1 MKSLGIVDRLTRL
14 PIAELDTVRRPS
26 ISTRVRLS
34 PRLRSWIDDRPEF
47 WVLPVTV
54 ESLSVDDSCGRS
66 ASVSLSSLFPDSSR
80 SSLVM
85 LTVGE
90 DVTYV
95 SRAIRVPVTMMAP
108 PVAGAA
114 ADASWGAS
122 HTATAARERAAG

>member
-1 MKSLGIVDRLTRL
+1 MYRYFCFSSRIRHTICALVTGVQTCALPISLL

-34 PRLRSWIDDRPEF
+34 PRLRSWIDDRHEF

-54 ESLSVDDSCGRS
+54 ESLSVDESCGRS

-85 LTVGE
+85 LPVGAA
-90 DVTYV
+90 VSYV
-95 SRAIRVPVTMMAP
+95 SRAMRSERGGGGEGRV
-108 PVAGAA
+108 
-114 ADASWGAS
+114 S
-122 HTATAARERAAG
+122 

>member
-1 MKSLGIVDRLTRL
+1 MISTRSMKSLGIVDRLTRL

-54 ESLSVDDSCGRS
+54 ESLSVDESCGRS
-66 ASVSLSSLFPDSSR
+66 ASVSLSSLFPDSRR

-85 LTVGE
+85 LTRSE
-90 DVTYV
+90 E
-95 SRAIRVPVTMMAP
+95 
-108 PVAGAA
+108 
-114 ADASWGAS
+114 
-122 HTATAARERAAG
+122 HTPELQSLMRLSYAVFCLNQQNKTIN